1 MSFQSTHLSFGL
13 NKRSTKPTE
22 FKSNNVFGDN
32 DDSDNDSI
40 NSKGGRQGV
49 NQRLLKEQEFM
60 RERARLTALDSQI
73 NSQVYDY
80 DGVYDAMQNIKT
92 VQEKR
97 EMDKVK
103 EEGKKS
109 RYIGK
114 LLKTAKIRNIE
125 NEMAY
130 ERMKAR
136 EQKAEDEVNGEDYRG
151 KEKFLTKAYKKK
163 LEERNAYKKEQDELE
178 AKEQANDV
186 TKRGIS
192 GMAGF
197 YGNLMKKNVAMGFNV
212 GDDVKDEKQAL
223 NADITNNNEIHTKI
237 SNNQPNAPIIH
248 EQKVKVTDPKE
259 DERKRALAR
268 AAQRAARAEK
278 IAAARERYFI
288 RHNITA

>member
-1 MSFQSTHLSFGL
+1 M
-13 NKRSTKPTE
+13 
-22 FKSNNVFGDN
+22 
-32 DDSDNDSI
+32 
-40 NSKGGRQGV
+40 
-49 NQRLLKEQEFM
+49 
-60 RERARLTALDSQI
+60 
-73 NSQVYDY
+73 
-80 DGVYDAMQNIKT
+80 
-92 VQEKR
+92 
-97 EMDKVK
+97 
-103 EEGKKS
+103 
-109 RYIGK
+109 
-114 LLKTAKIRNIE
+114 
-125 NEMAY
+125 
-130 ERMKAR
+130 
-136 EQKAEDEVNGEDYRG
+136 
-151 KEKFLTKAYKKK
+151 
-163 LEERNAYKKEQDELE
+163 
-178 AKEQANDV
+178 

-223 NADITNNNEIHTKI
+223 NVDITNNNEIHTKI